1 MDRVAR
7 RLIGFCT
14 PLRLVLL
21 GTALLVAVAFS
32 LPQQGVAADTPA
44 GLEDMVESVVRD
56 DARGPVSWA
65 RYVETTPDVAAELLG
80 KRRVQLYE
88 ELPER
93 VYLVVLHGDFSMP
106 GRVEGRGPY
115 LAFLYFRS
123 HDTWQASDFTL
134 LERPVPLRTAGT
146 PHAVAPFALTH
157 PTLDRALR
165 QVLFAAFWSLPP
177 VLLVACAAL
186 CLRKRRSRW
195 PCTLALCAVGA
206 VAAWQTFLTVSSLA
220 GRRWDPGFHSAK
232 LTVLA
237 VVLAV
242 DLAAACLV
250 WRRRS
255 LLEPAGEVRGGR
267 SPRATSV
274 ALLLLAAAA
283 LYVPSLFWL
292 ASTGE

>member
-1 MDRVAR
+1 MDRAAR

-14 PLRLVLL
+14 PPRLVLL
-21 GTALLVAVAFS
+21 AAALLVAVALS
-32 LPQQGVAADTPA
+32 LPQQGVAADAPA
-44 GLEDMVESVVRD
+44 GLESMVAGVVRD

-65 RYVETTPDVAAELLG
+65 RYVETTPDVAAELLA

-106 GRVEGRGPY
+106 GRGEGRGPN

-123 HDTWQASDFTL
+123 RDTWQASDFTL
-134 LERPVPLRTAGT
+134 LERPVPLRTAGV
-146 PHAVAPFALTH
+146 PHAVEPFALTH
-157 PTLDRALR
+157 PTLDRLLLQAR
-165 QVLFAAFWSLPP
+165 VAAFWLLPP

-186 CLRKRRSRW
+186 CLWKRRSRW

-206 VAAWQTFLTVSSLA
+206 VAAWQTFLTLSSLD
-220 GRRWDPGFHSAK
+220 GRMWDPGFHSAK
-232 LTVLA
+232 LVVLA

-242 DLAAACLV
+242 DLAAAYLV
-250 WRRRS
+250 WRRRT
-255 LLEPAGEVRGGR
+255 LLGPAGDARGRR
-267 SPRATSV
+267 SPRAAFV
-274 ALLLLAAAA
+274 ALLLLAPAA
-283 LYVPSLFWL
+283 LYVLSLVWL